1 MAEEVQN
8 TSQNSYLQSDSLSS
22 ELDENNFFSPQA
34 KPENIFCSQNKES
47 TDMQLSSKILNF
59 PFTLKFFQLIHLKDE
74 QDPEL
79 IDPLCDIIFGD
90 AEKIRY
96 SESVLKMVFYSKDRT
111 TLLNLGDYLKEIKTL
126 TKFPG
131 IEFICICLNKMFIQC
146 ENENITKEMYSS
158 LQKSY
163 NLFDLL
169 YDEDCSIASSENQNK
184 GNNSLYNSEK
194 KNEQEMEEFDYVFS
208 SDLLDTTNELI
219 KNNLSEGN
227 KMKSLNDNLNDSELF
242 KKEIWNIE
250 KNSTK
255 KEKFSSETNN
265 KEDNKTSINLPV
277 QSKNSDTKTHP
288 QSLSSDILNKSK
300 NSNINPQMNLSLL
313 FDYYR
318 MNPFLLQAA
327 LTMQNIIKMQQI
339 NSKSQDSFN
348 KFNFNENSNN
358 INIDTVNNSE
368 LSNNNKEL
376 SNNSNTSST
385 KSSKESSPNIN
396 YYEKS
401 IFKNN
406 ESFSDI
412 NPGTFNKFH
421 NLNNN
426 NNILK
431 NNKEFVNDLLDIA
444 TPDNS
449 NNKSDIFKN
458 QEDAKQNN
466 NNSNANTNKSTNF
479 NSNLKQI
486 VINNKYKEYIPKNN
500 YNKAFNVSN
509 SSNLNS
515 NSNSPL
521 STLNSLSEK
530 LQQNLK
536 FNEKN
541 IEFHTNSTRDY
552 QYKYVSRYIVQIE
565 NEKNFPVTRMIIG
578 NSGKLLRNIL
588 VKNCINFGDRTTKIR
603 LRGKGSGYKEGP
615 NNEESKDPMEL
626 CISSLNLLSYIKC
639 SNEIES
645 LLRNVYYQYYLYQ
658 CKNSSKEKNKEGNEC
673 PILMKKIL
681 KYQYVVN
688 RYNTI
693 VKEEKR
699 KKKEEEMKQV
709 NQVNKNNNTFNNSNN
724 NNFINH
730 E

>member
-79 IDPLCDIIFGD
+79 IDPLCDIIFGE

-111 TLLNLGDYLKEIKTL
+111 TLLNLGDYIKEVKTL

-131 IEFICICLNKMFIQC
+131 IEFICICLNKMLIQC
-146 ENENITKEMYSS
+146 ENENITKEMYAS

-194 KNEQEMEEFDYVFS
+194 KNEQEIEEFDDVFS
-208 SDLLDTTNELI
+208 SDPLDATNEFI

-227 KMKSLNDNLNDSELF
+227 KMKCINDNLNDSDLF

-255 KEKFSSETNN
+255 KEKFPSETNN
-265 KEDNKTSINLPV
+265 KEENKNSINPPA
-277 QSKNSDTKTHP
+277 QSQNSDTKTQP
-288 QSLSSDILNKSK
+288 QSLSSDILNKKK

-318 MNPFLLQAA
+318 MNPFILQAA

-348 KFNFNENSNN
+348 KFNFNENLNN
-358 INIDTVNNSE
+358 INIDTVKTSE
-368 LSNNNKEL
+368 LSNNNKES

-412 NPGTFNKFH
+412 NSGIFNKFH

-426 NNILK
+426 NNTLK
-431 NNKEFVNDLLDIA
+431 NNKEFVNDLLNI
-444 TPDNS
+444 TNPDS
-449 NNKSDIFKN
+449 FNNKSDIFKN
-458 QEDAKQNN
+458 QEDAKQND
-466 NNSNANTNKSTNF
+466 NSNSNTNKSTNF

-500 YNKAFNVSN
+500 YNNVFNASN
-509 SSNLNS
+509 SSNS

-521 STLNSLSEK
+521 STLNSVSEK
-530 LQQNLK
+530 LQQNIK
-536 FNEKN
+536 TSEKN

-565 NEKNFPVTRMIIG
+565 NEKNFPVARMIIG

-699 KKKEEEMKQV
+699 KKKEEDMKQV
-709 NQVNKNNNTFNNSNN
+709 NQVNKNNNLNKGNN